1 MKFAKILTYKVYILI
16 FIVLFRSLRDIYQN
30 KIDEG
35 FNRFTKFCILPFLLY
50 AGIRHL
56 LFSQK
61 NFKSHPYYELQVGGA
76 NIGVFI
82 GLLLGIILNIGI
94 PALACILLI
103 YDILV
108 ISKSLVH
115 FKYSGINEGLKFIPF
130 ILIISYFVY
139 LGFKIRG

>member
-1 MKFAKILTYKVYILI
+1 MFSQPLCQWWYLSGMNTFCLHFFMVSCLCLLEI
-16 FIVLFRSLRDIYQN
+16 FTN
-30 KIDEG
+30 
-35 FNRFTKFCILPFLLY
+35 CILPFLLY

-76 NIGVFI
+76 NIGIFV

-94 PALACILLI
+94 GGLSCILLI